1 MIHTILGA
9 GGFAGNA
16 LAHEL
21 IKQNITVRLVSRSI
35 HEIQGT
41 ESVKGDLLSASE
53 TTEAVRGSDVVYL
66 CAGLPYDSRVW
77 QEMWPRVMQNA
88 IEACKRA
95 QAKLI
100 FLDVVY
106 MYGNVTGKMIEGTAY
121 KPCSKKGEIR
131 ANVGTMLENEM

>member
-21 IKQNITVRLVSRSI
+21 IKQNVTVRLVSRNA

-66 CAGLPYDSRVW
+66 CVGLPYDSRVW
-77 QEMWPRVMQNA
+77 QEMWPRVMQNT
-88 IEACKRA
+88 IDACKRVK
-95 QAKLI
+95 AKLI

-106 MYGNVTGKMIEGTAY
+106 M
-121 KPCSKKGEIR
+121 
-131 ANVGTMLENEM
+131 

>member
-9 GGFAGNA
+9 GGFAGNG

-21 IKQNITVRLVSRSI
+21 IKQNVTVRLVSRSA

-41 ESVKGDLLSASE
+41 ESVKGDLLSVSE

-77 QEMWPRVMQNA
+77 QEMWPRVM
-88 IEACKRA
+88 
-95 QAKLI
+95 
-100 FLDVVY
+100 
-106 MYGNVTGKMIEGTAY
+106 
-121 KPCSKKGEIR
+121 
-131 ANVGTMLENEM
+131 